1 MDSQLSRL
9 ETLNSVECLDG
20 RIQWSGK
27 GPANTVRVRASV
39 LALSVWRH
47 MAHIETIQTGFRTV
61 THVQGRV
68 YRQQVGQSQRK
79 PEQSLSA
86 RTNLQ
91 AKQRRRV
98 CLLSARDARWLED
111 HGVSQPCFGSACQHA
126 HHTRA
131 RIAELVAKG
140 ELRWI
145 GASKNVAAWHE
156 HRVWKGVPSGG
167 PMGAK
172 VMQLVSI

>member
-1 MDSQLSRL
+1 MSGWSNPVEWQGTSKHSEGQGFGFGPFCL
-9 ETLNSVECLDG
+9 EDTA
-20 RIQWSGK
+20 I
-27 GPANTVRVRASV
+27 
-39 LALSVWRH
+39 
-47 MAHIETIQTGFRTV
+47 AHIETIQTGFHVV

-68 YRQQVGQSQRK
+68 YRQQAGQRK
-79 PEQSLSA
+79 PEQSLKA
-86 RTNLQ
+86 RTGAK

-111 HGVSQPCFGSACQHA
+111 HGVSQPCFGSSCTHA

-131 RIAELVAKG
+131 RIEVLVKSG

-145 GASKNVAAWHE
+145 GESKNVAAWPE
-156 HRVWKGVPSGG
+156 ARVWKGVPSGG
-167 PMGAK
+167 PMGPK

>member
-1 MDSQLSRL
+1 
-9 ETLNSVECLDG
+9 V
-20 RIQWSGK
+20 
-27 GPANTVRVRASV
+27 
-39 LALSVWRH
+39 
-47 MAHIETIQTGFRTV
+47 V

-68 YRQQVGQSQRK
+68 YRQQAGQRK
-79 PEQSLSA
+79 PEQSLKS
-86 RTNLQ
+86 RTGVK

-111 HGVSQPCFGSACQHA
+111 HGISQPCFGSQCQHA

-131 RIAELVAKG
+131 RIADLVKRG
-140 ELRWI
+140 ELRWV
-145 GASKNVAAWHE
+145 GESQNVACWPEA
-156 HRVWKGVPSGG
+156 RVWKGVPSGG